1 MPKQPSRQELIEE
14 NEMLWSTLES
24 IHDEL
29 ADLLGDEGRDDD
41 DEGE

>member
-29 ADLLGDEGRDDD
+29 ASLLGEEEEED